1 VYSSARL
8 NDSHTLQGKITTSK
22 MNVKQIATGKRV
34 MGVFE
39 AEHKR
44 LTDDGD

>member
-1 VYSSARL
+1 
-8 NDSHTLQGKITTSK
+8 

-39 AEHKR
+39 AEYKNSTEQGNETR
-44 LTDDGD
+44 LNPDGL